1 MTNFL
6 GQKISFGN
14 RHGQNF
20 CYAKTT
26 SSPCFFGFSNRHNM
40 VKAFLLRSKFT
51 NSLREQ
57 LRCRRTFWRFALK
70 TVCDRHVF
78 FGGILCGFLKAQAK
92 LLFCCLEGLFNSKF
106 IINLKIPWLL
116 SRYFIK
122 SFTRFFSK
130 NRGVLGQSPRSYL
143 LYTKKC
149 NKFTYN
155 MLL

>member
-1 MTNFL
+1 MPKVLLDFFH
-6 GQKISFGN
+6 GQEISFGN

-70 TVCDRHVF
+70 TVCDRPVF
-78 FGGILCGFLKAQAK
+78 FGVHTLQFPKGSNETFIKMQFHCIFREKCLKAVPER
-92 LLFCCLEGLFNSKF
+92 EGVK
-106 IINLKIPWLL
+106 
-116 SRYFIK
+116 
-122 SFTRFFSK
+122 
-130 NRGVLGQSPRSYL
+130 RSL
-143 LYTKKC
+143 TEG
-149 NKFTYN
+149 F
-155 MLL
+155 